1 MQMKERFAISNS
13 YQNKEPILLAVDC
26 IIFGFDH
33 EGLKLLVF
41 KREFEPLAG
50 HWSLIGSFVDKD
62 KTVEEAAYKVL
73 REITGLDSLF
83 MEQLHAFSKVD
94 RDKGDR
100 VVSIAF
106 WSLIKLN
113 EDNKEL
119 AIQGHEAKWVDFKE
133 VPELVLDHNEMVEI
147 ALKQLR
153 ERARFRPIGF
163 ELLPDK
169 FTLPQLLNLYEAIY
183 QTSFDDRNFR
193 RKILKTGLLIKLD
206 EKDKSTSKR
215 GAQLYKFDYQ
225 QYEKLSKDGYLF
237 EL

>member
-1 MQMKERFAISNS
+1 MSEVNNS
-13 YQNKEPILLAVDC
+13 VVSSSYKNKEPILLAVDC
-26 IIFGFDH
+26 IIFGFDN
-33 EGLKLLVF
+33 EGLKLLIF

-50 HWSLIGSFVDKD
+50 HWSLIGTFVNKNED
-62 KTVEEAAYKVL
+62 VEDAAYKVL
-73 REITGLDSLF
+73 KETTGLESLF
-83 MEQLHAFSKVD
+83 VEQLHAFGRIN

-100 VVSIAF
+100 VVSIAY

-113 EDNKEL
+113 DENKNLNVEN
-119 AIQGHEAKWVDFKE
+119 HEARWIDFKE
-133 VPELVLDHNEMVEI
+133 VPELILDHNEMVNM
-147 ALKQLR
+147 ALTTLR

-183 QTSFDDRNFR
+183 QTKFDDRNFR

-215 GAQLYKFDYQ
+215 GALLYKFDYQ
-225 QYEKLSKDGYLF
+225 QYDKLSKDGYLF